1 MYWLSCAT
9 ALLGDTDY
17 NFYVDFRNT
26 FELEAMSAYR
36 GIQNETDKAIADQ
49 ADVQEFLEAANEK
62 LADESLKRQTKLFG
76 DMVIS
81 GSEHMKLRYNLND

>member
-26 FELEAMSAYR
+26 FELEAMSVYR
-36 GIQNETDKAIADQ
+36 GIQNATDKAVADQ
-49 ADVQEFLEAANEK
+49 TDVQKFLEAANEK